1 MTETPVVPEQT
12 VSAEDEDE
20 TVDDDETT
28 RVIR

>member
-1 MTETPVVPEQT
+1 VPEQT
-12 VSAEDEDE
+12 VSAEDDE

>member
-1 MTETPVVPEQT
+1 VTDAPVVPEQT
-12 VSAEDEDE
+12 VSDEDE